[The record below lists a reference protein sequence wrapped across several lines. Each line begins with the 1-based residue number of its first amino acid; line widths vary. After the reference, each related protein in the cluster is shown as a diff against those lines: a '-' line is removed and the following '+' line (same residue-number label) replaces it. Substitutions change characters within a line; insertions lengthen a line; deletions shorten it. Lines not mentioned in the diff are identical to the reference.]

1 MICFGIKFI
10 SKITHAHI
18 PTIAFWAPG
27 VNIKWF
33 VKAPA
38 PPFLCEKGH
47 VIQTGFS
54 ALFQRNLCNFSCMVN
69 NWAHTTLEESN
80 KSLINLDSRTLFYLH
95 HYSSKRIFSSLSR
108 NVTCF
113 LKQLFSVNL
122 IYIYSSSS
130 ECYSNI
136 VKKHIWKNYRII

>member
-1 MICFGIKFI
+1 MFWYKIHIKNHPCSHPNYCLLGPWSKHKVVCKSSSTPI
-10 SKITHAHI
+10 SLWKR
-18 PTIAFWAPG
+18 PCNPDW
-27 VNIKWF
+27 
-33 VKAPA
+33 
-38 PPFLCEKGH
+38 
-47 VIQTGFS
+47 FS
-54 ALFQRNLCNFSCMVN
+54 AFFQRNLCNFSCMVN

>member
-10 SKITHAHI
+10 SKISHAHI

-33 VKAPA
+33 LKAPA
-38 PPFLCEKGH
+38 PPFLLWKRPCNPDW
-47 VIQTGFS
+47 
-54 ALFQRNLCNFSCMVN
+54 LFCTFSCMVN
-69 NWAHTTLEESN
+69 NWAHTTLQEPN
-80 KSLINLDSRTLFYLH
+80 KSLINLDSRTFFYLH

-136 VKKHIWKNYRII
+136 VNKHIWKNYRII